1 MLGTVSEEHSG
12 TMSNVA
18 SAQ

>member
-18 SAQ
+18 SAK